1 MTRRALGRSGALLA
15 CLSLGITLGACGAD
29 RGTIGALIAQTPDKQ
44 LILREVPPKL
54 AAAQA
59 GLRPGDEI
67 LLIDGRDVRE
77 LTERGVH
84 QALAGNIGD
93 PVKLTLLR
101 DGHVVRVTLR
111 RTPAVKKS

>member
-1 MTRRALGRSGALLA
+1 MTRRALGRAAA
-15 CLSLGITLGACGAD
+15 CLAWLSLAAALAACGAD

-44 LILREVPPKL
+44 LVLREVPPKL

-77 LTERGVH
+77 LDERGVH
-84 QALAGNIGD
+84 QALAGNVGD

-111 RTPAVKKS
+111 RTAAAKKT